1 MHFNYLTT
9 PNRITHHRRCL
20 LQFGLVKSLAKPQKE
35 KEKENEVAIHLKIV
49 PPNAIM
55 DYEGWNFIFPKGMCD
70 AKLFALIQII
80 WLKSNKFTYV
90 AKKLLSLVV
99 LAEQGVWVNWVGVI
113 FNNLYYK
120 LHDLSAL
127 AKIRAS

>member
-1 MHFNYLTT
+1 LQNHK
-9 PNRITHHRRCL
+9 RRR
-20 LQFGLVKSLAKPQKE
+20 KRK
-35 KEKENEVAIHLKIV
+35 KENEVAIHLKIV
-49 PPNAIM
+49 PPNAIV
-55 DYEGWNFIFPKGMCD
+55 DYEGWNFFFPKGMYD

-80 WLKSNKFTYV
+80 WLKRNKFTYV

-99 LAEQGVWVNWVGVI
+99 LAEQRVWVNWVGVI
-113 FNNLYYK
+113 FSISPIPEPSEACMNLYYK